1 MAMDKGELALVERIY
16 AIAKRCY
23 NDSMEPLH
31 ICERPGERMDPDWF
45 KVKSYA
51 ETLIELAKEGDNE

>member
-1 MAMDKGELALVERIY
+1 MDKSELALVKKIY
-16 AIAKRCY
+16 SIAKRCY

-31 ICERPGERMDPDWF
+31 ICERPGEREDKDWF

-51 ETLIELAKEGDNE
+51 EALIELAKENDNG

>member
-16 AIAKRCY
+16 AIAKRYY

-51 ETLIELAKEGDNE
+51 ETLIELAKEGDNG